1 MLEPQSEHV
10 LQHRTGD
17 TLTYP
22 NSSGGSLKLQR
33 RLPKT
38 IGASRKRRFTHQRPL
53 LRAAEAALHALD
65 SLRRSS
71 DRSSL
76 PSAVLQAIFAL
87 RFEHC
92 ALLAVSP
99 LFREYLR
106 LRRCH
111 RQRQPAV
118 AARAMLL
125 EGLSRR
131 FCRSTRGLALQTEPY
146 CLPLVPMT
154 KTRNSTNSSG
164 QRNNTL

>member
-38 IGASRKRRFTHQRPL
+38 IGASRKRRFMHQRPL

-76 PSAVLQAIFAL
+76 PSAVLQAIAAFAV
-87 RFEHC
+87 R
-92 ALLAVSP
+92 ALLSSRW
-99 LFREYLR
+99 F
-106 LRRCH
+106 
-111 RQRQPAV
+111 PARSI
-118 AARAMLL
+118 A
-125 EGLSRR
+125 SRFLYGDATGR
-131 FCRSTRGLALQTEPY
+131 IGPR
-146 CLPLVPMT
+146 
-154 KTRNSTNSSG
+154 
-164 QRNNTL
+164 